1 VADYLTQA
9 IMVADIGEETL
20 IELTDDES
28 TGSVNTDVL
37 DGCMDDGEADINAC
51 LSAFDLPITV
61 LKHGQVAYNTVLRLC
76 KRTCRFHLY
85 DRRPKLMSDRIRES
99 YEDALALADNM
110 AKGRRALG
118 VPPVKRSSPM
128 APTASHSTVSTKTS
142 RTRPPTRKWTRNS
155 QGNA

>member
-9 IMVADIGEETL
+9 IMVDDIGEETL

-99 YEDALALADNM
+99 YEDALALAEQMN
-110 AKGRRALG
+110 KGRKGLG
-118 VPPVKRSSPM
+118 VPPVPRTSAEAPKASVGTISERSS
-128 APTASHSTVSTKTS
+128 A
-142 RTRPPTRKWTRNS
+142 TRPDNRHWTRKS
-155 QGNA
+155 QGNM